1 MLQVTLLKT
10 LSRLISVNTQ
20 TIYNHRFQN
29 YIYIIGYISPS
40 KQAIEL
46 DKLRP
51 ILNCLL
57 NSTIHLLEPF
67 ATGKL
72 QIPPNDELLCI
83 PLCEII
89 TQNCRGGSKLLMI
102 KPHVCDKVEML

>member
-1 MLQVTLLKT
+1 MLQVTLLQT
-10 LSRLISVNTQ
+10 LSRLISVNTR
-20 TIYNHRFQN
+20 TNYNIDFII
-29 YIYIIGYISPS
+29 IYIIGYISPS

-57 NSTIHLLEPF
+57 NSTIHLLEPS

-72 QIPPNDELLCI
+72 QIPQNAELLCI

-89 TQNCRGGSKLLMI
+89 TQNCRGGSKLLMM